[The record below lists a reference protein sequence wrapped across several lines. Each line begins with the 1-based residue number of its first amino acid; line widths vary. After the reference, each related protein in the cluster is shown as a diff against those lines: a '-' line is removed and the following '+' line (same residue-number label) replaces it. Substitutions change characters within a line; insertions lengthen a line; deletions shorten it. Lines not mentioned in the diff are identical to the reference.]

1 MSTRNLLPPTKYSEL
16 LSGMNLIDETRRKS
30 KNPPRNRLAPLQDT
44 QKVLE
49 WSAQHGLAVDNE
61 VLLGLQKG
69 PEATGGNPSPFT
81 VHHN

>member
-1 MSTRNLLPPTKYSEL
+1 MH
-16 LSGMNLIDETRRKS
+16 LIDETRRKS

-61 VLLGLQKG
+61 VLLGIQKG
-69 PEATGGNPSPFT
+69 PKATDAPTTARSDAFLGT
-81 VHHN
+81 TRLEHA